1 MCGICNIFGGRGSRS
16 NGCPTVRRVT
26 PCTRRHLENDVDALF
41 GGSGCDCCGC
51 GCNCCRDNHD
61 CRERETHDG
70 DFSCDCR

>member
-16 NGCPTVRRVT
+16 NGCPTVRRMT

-41 GGSGCDCCGC
+41 GGSGC
-51 GCNCCRDNHD
+51 NCFRDNHD

>member
-16 NGCPTVRRVT
+16 NGCPTVRRMT

-41 GGSGCDCCGC
+41 GGS